1 MRLPSP
7 LPLPLL
13 VVTLGMALWA
23 ACVPTFPSTTTPGAV
38 VTDDFSDAAL
48 ASRYRLRGG
57 SWRVVDG
64 QLTTLGDSNLPLW
77 LDAPLS
83 QNTRIEFTSM
93 SAAPAVDMKVEVF
106 GDGIR
111 HESGYI
117 VVVGGW
123 NNTLTAIAR
132 LDEHEAKRVTRRT
145 RFEANRPYRWRI
157 ERKDGRRLQLFLDDE
172 LLVTY
177 DDPSPLFG
185 PRNNRFA
192 FSGWESEVTFDNLRI
207 TPLP

>member
-1 MRLPSP
+1 MRLPS
-7 LPLPLL
+7 LL
-13 VVTLGMALWA
+13 SLFGITLGAIGAGCL
-23 ACVPTFPSTTTPGAV
+23 PTFPSTSAPAVV
-38 VTDDFSDAAL
+38 VTDDFSDASL
-48 ASRYRLRGG
+48 ASRYHLRGG

-77 LDAPLS
+77 LQAPLS
-83 QNTRIEFTSM
+83 LNTRIEFTST

-177 DDPSPLFG
+177 DDPAPLFG